1 VVEGTQETAFREK
14 WGEVL
19 NRFKSLGRIKRINK
33 EKEEMTAP
41 KEGEDC
47 LDHYELEELKE
58 ELSCQFGNTS
68 DLKIEELKA
77 GGTDALLFYIQTMVD
92 ANVLK
97 ETIHNITAES
107 STDIRVKTIDDVKQM
122 GKDYFGGSGYEMV
135 ETPAEMI
142 ETMLDG
148 SIVLAFKDVSR
159 AISIPVPTSD
169 SRSVNEPSTQTVVR
183 GPKDGFVENI
193 SVNVSLVRRRLKN
206 SKLQF
211 EEFTIGIDTNTTVIV
226 CYMRDIADDGIVEE
240 VRKRLKKI
248 NASAIFESG
257 NIEELIADK
266 TATLFPLALNTER
279 PDAVAANMLEG
290 KVAILVDGSPFVL
303 VVPAVLVDFFS
314 VSEDYYQHFMMGTF
328 IRFIRYIS
336 FMIALLTPS
345 LYVGILTFHH
355 ELLPTTLLLSVIA
368 QREGVPFPAVIE
380 VLLMEITFE
389 ILREAGV
396 RMPRAVG
403 QTVSI
408 VGALVIGQAAAE
420 AGIISNIMVIIVA
433 ITAIAN
439 FVSPTYS
446 FANASRLLR
455 FLLIITAAFLG
466 LYGVLIVLVLMVA
479 HLSSLRSF
487 GVPYLAPVAPFIIES
502 QKDVFFRFPFWSMNK
517 RPSYLK
523 PKLEEKQTN
532 TGSSS
537 PPPMRGGEGQ

>member
-1 VVEGTQETAFREK
+1 MEKPKPEAFREK
-14 WGEVL
+14 WGEML
-19 NRFKSLGRIKRINK
+19 KRIKTLSRIKRV
-33 EKEEMTAP
+33 EKEREEKTE
-41 KEGEDC
+41 KETGDKS
-47 LDHYELEELKE
+47 LDSYELEELKE
-58 ELSCQFGNTS
+58 ELSCRFGAS
-68 DLKIEELKA
+68 ADLKIEELKA
-77 GGTDALLFYIQTMVD
+77 GAADALLFYLETMID
-92 ANVLK
+92 SIVLK
-97 ETIHNITAES
+97 EIIHSIAKEPGPDS
-107 STDIRVKTIDDVKQM
+107 KVKTIDDVKGY
-122 GKDYFGGSGYEMV
+122 GKEHFGGSGYKLA
-135 ETPAEMI
+135 ETVSQM
-142 ETMLDG
+142 TDFMLSG
-148 SIVLAFKDVSR
+148 SIILAFKGVPR
-159 AISIPVPTSD
+159 AISIPVPTTE
-169 SRSVNEPSTQTVVR
+169 SRSIAEPSTQTVVR
-183 GPKDGFVENI
+183 GPKDGFVETL
-193 SVNVSLVRRRLKN
+193 SVNVSLIRRRIKN
-206 SKLQF
+206 PRLQF
-211 EEFTIGIDTNTTVIV
+211 EEFTIGNDTRTSVFIS
-226 CYMRDIADDGIVEE
+226 YMKDIADSGIVEE

-248 NASAIFESG
+248 DTGAIFETG

-279 PDAVAANMLEG
+279 PDAVAANLLEG
-290 KVAILVDGSPFVL
+290 KVAILCDGTPFVL
-303 VVPAVLVDFFS
+303 LVPAVLVDFFS
-314 VSEDYYQHFMMGTF
+314 VSEDYYQNFLMGTF

-336 FMIALLTPS
+336 FMIALITPS

-479 HLSSLRSF
+479 HLSALRSF

-523 PKLEEKQTN
+523 PQKEEKQPK
-532 TGSSS
+532 TGSPS
-537 PPPMRGGEGQ
+537 PPPMNGGHGK